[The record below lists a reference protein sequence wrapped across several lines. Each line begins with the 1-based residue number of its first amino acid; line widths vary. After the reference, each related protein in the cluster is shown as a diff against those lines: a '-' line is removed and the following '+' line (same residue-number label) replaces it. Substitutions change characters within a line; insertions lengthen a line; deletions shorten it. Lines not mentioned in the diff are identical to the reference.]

1 MTVLEAFQNGERIL
15 LANGIED
22 TAFDCG
28 CLFEAACGYAHAA
41 RIAHAHDVLEPEAEI
56 QFFSY
61 IRRRASGEPLQYILG
76 KWTFCGR
83 ELQVGKGVLIPRP
96 ETEELAEHASRAV
109 RENGYA
115 VVWDLCAGSGCLGL
129 TLALNAPDLQVVML
143 EKYDAALY
151 FMNANQNMFGAQNAA
166 IVQADVLL
174 PPPKGLP
181 FPDMIVS
188 NPPYVPAGEIDS
200 LQSEVL
206 CEPRT
211 ALDGGADGLDF
222 YRAIKELW
230 LPCVRTGGRLWFECG
245 DGQGEAIALLF
256 SDCAR
261 SRVHYD
267 ANHVDRFVEIHV

>member
-83 ELQVGKGVLIPRP
+83 EFQVGKGVLIPRP
-96 ETEELAEHASRAV
+96 ETEELAEHASRTV
-109 RENGYA
+109 RKNRYT
-115 VVWDLCAGSGCLGL
+115 VVWDLCAGTGCLGL
-129 TLALNAPDLQVVML
+129 TLALENPGVQVVL
-143 EKYDAALY
+143 FEKYEGALAY
-151 FMNANQNMFGAQNAA
+151 LVQNQQSLGVQNAE

-174 PPPKGLP
+174 PPPKGLAL
-181 FPDMIVS
+181 PDMIIS
-188 NPPYVPAGEIDS
+188 NPPYVPAGEINS
-200 LQSEVL
+200 LQAEVL
-206 CEPRT
+206 REPRS

-230 LPCVRTGGRLWFECG
+230 LPCVRAGGSLWFECG
-245 DGQGEAIALLF
+245 DGQGNAIASLF
-256 SDCAR
+256 SDCAQ

>member
-41 RIAHAHDVLEPEAEI
+41 RIAHAGDALDARAEAR
-56 QFFSY
+56 FFSL
-61 IRRRASGEPLQYILG
+61 IRRRAAGEPLQYILG

-83 ELQVGKGVLIPRP
+83 EFQVGKGVLIPRP
-96 ETEELAEHASRAV
+96 ETEELAEHASRTV
-109 RENGYA
+109 RENGYT
-115 VVWDLCAGSGCLGL
+115 VVWDLCAGTGCVGL
-129 TLALNAPDLQVVML
+129 TLALENSDIHVVL
-143 EKYDAALY
+143 FEKYNPALAY
-151 FMNANQNMFGAQNAA
+151 LVENQQTLGVQNAE

-230 LPCVRTGGRLWFECG
+230 LPCVRTGGCLWFECG

>member
-22 TAFDCG
+22 AAFDCG

-41 RIAHAHDVLEPEAEI
+41 RIAHAYDVLEPEAEI

-61 IRRRASGEPLQYILG
+61 VRRRASGEPLQYILG

-83 ELQVGKGVLIPRP
+83 EFQVGKGVLIPRP
-96 ETEELAEHASRAV
+96 ETEELAEHASRTV
-109 RENGYA
+109 RENRYT
-115 VVWDLCAGSGCLGL
+115 VVWDLCAGTGCVGL
-129 TLALNAPDLQVVML
+129 TLALENSDIHVVL
-143 EKYDAALY
+143 FEKYNPALAY
-151 FMNANQNMFGAQNAA
+151 LVENQQTLGVQNAE

-174 PPPKGLP
+174 PPPEGLP
-181 FPDMIVS
+181 LPDLIVS
-188 NPPYVPAGEIDS
+188 NPPYIPAGEIDS
-200 LQSEVL
+200 LQPEVL

-230 LPCVRTGGRLWFECG
+230 LPCVRTGGCLWFECG

>member
-22 TAFDCG
+22 AAFDCG

-41 RIAHAHDVLEPEAEI
+41 RIAHAHDILDPEAETK
-56 QFFSY
+56 FFVY

-83 ELQVGKGVLIPRP
+83 EFQVGKGVLIPRP

-109 RENGYA
+109 RENRYT
-115 VVWDLCAGSGCLGL
+115 VVWDLCAGTGCLGL
-129 TLALNAPDLQVVML
+129 TLALENPGVQVVL
-143 EKYDAALY
+143 FEKYEGALAY
-151 FMNANQNMFGAQNAA
+151 LVQNQQSLGVQNAE

-174 PPPKGLP
+174 PPPKGLAL
-181 FPDMIVS
+181 PDMIIS
-188 NPPYVPAGEIDS
+188 NPPYVPAGEINS
-200 LQSEVL
+200 LQAEVL
-206 CEPRT
+206 REPRS

-222 YRAIKELW
+222 YRAIKEIW
-230 LPCVRTGGRLWFECG
+230 LPCIRAGGSLWFECG
-245 DGQGEAIALLF
+245 DGQGNAIASLF
-256 SDCAR
+256 SDCAQ